1 MEEAKMEGSTHSVVT
16 LFLRTRPFQ
25 EHVIEKRFEVARKL
39 SNSLLA
45 HEMKKYKKLT
55 RTPEYQEIQAE
66 ILAVLDEYSE
76 ETQEEIGDDA
86 PEKRKLNPAYRT
98 DERYKAALKKRS
110 TLIREGGFLGQFSFQ
125 KDLAV
130 LKNYY
135 ETRVVNGKK
144 KQHPQIGAQVLN
156 KLAVDVWKS
165 MEGHIYKG
173 KKVHYIRK
181 GELNTL
187 SSGNAKTPMYMQGDL
202 FFWHGIEC
210 NVVIDPKDTYLAE
223 MLQKEAAFYRVVRK
237 TIKGKNRYYVQIVLK
252 GAPLRKRVNATGE
265 YKHVISKNAA
275 GVDVGLSCVA
285 IVSDNEV
292 GLFPLAPNA
301 KMDTDRKEELQQF
314 LSRSRFENNP
324 HRFNKNG
331 TIRKLPRKS
340 ENRYWVT
347 SKRYLVVKKDIREM
361 DRLSAAIR
369 KDDHGAL
376 ANRILSIA
384 SEIKMEKINYQSLQK
399 REKETSVL
407 PSGRIKSKKR
417 GGAKILS
424 GSPGLFVEKLT
435 QKVRDY
441 AGRNINWV
449 DPKTVKAS
457 KYDHV
462 SNQYFE
468 KRPFDKEFAVL
479 SNGDR
484 INQYLYNAFLLN
496 CLKENRIDNDIC
508 NQKYAKFKLMH
519 DALLKNET

>member
-1 MEEAKMEGSTHSVVT
+1 MEGSTHSVVT

-45 HEMKKYKKLT
+45 YEMKKFKKLT
-55 RTPEYQEIQAE
+55 RTPEYQEIQEE

-135 ETRVVNGKK
+135 ETSIVNGKK
-144 KQHPQIGAQVLN
+144 KQHPRIGAQVLN

-173 KKVHYIRK
+173 NKVHYIRK
-181 GELNTL
+181 GEMNAL
-187 SSGNAKTPMYMQGDL
+187 SSANAKTPMYMQGDL

-210 NVVIDPKDTYLAE
+210 NVVIDPKDTCLAE

-252 GAPLRKRVNATGE
+252 GAPLRKRNAAGE
-265 YKHVISKNAA
+265 YKHFVSDDAA

-285 IVSDNEV
+285 VVSDNAV
-292 GLFPLAPNA
+292 GLFPLAPHA
-301 KMDTDRKEELQQF
+301 KMDPERKVELQRF

-324 HRFNKNG
+324 HRFNKDG

-361 DRLSAAIR
+361 ERLSAAIR
-369 KDDHGAL
+369 RDDHGAL

-384 SEIKMEKINYQSLQK
+384 SEIKMEKINYRSLQK
-399 REKETSVL
+399 REKETRVL
-407 PSGRIKSKKR
+407 PSGQFKSKKR
-417 GGAKILS
+417 EGAKIS
-424 GSPGLFVEKLT
+424 SCSPGLFVEKLT

-441 AGRNINWV
+441 AGRDIDWV

-468 KRPFDKEFAVL
+468 KRPYDKEHTIL

-496 CLKENRIDNDIC
+496 CLKDDIIDHETC
-508 NQKYAKFKLMH
+508 TQKYAKFKLMH
-519 DALLKNET
+519 DAFLKNAP